1 MNILRISGLVLT
13 IFLLLKAG
21 ALAGELSQTAGE
33 LDAQAMIELNSNHL
47 PEALRLEQQAVQAAP
62 DDPQLHIHL
71 SNIWQKSGEIT
82 NAISEARK
90 AVAQDERD
98 WQLRRRLAELLQ
110 SNGCDSEAATEWQK
124 AFSLAPRQLSVAMP
138 LATCLKAQGRSR
150 EAMLVLE
157 QIVGEHKDNDTAW
170 LALANEYLALGDKYA
185 AKLAAT
191 QTVNI
196 APTSKDALRLRSDL
210 STEVNSQENAIQ
222 QSKQC
227 LLDQPRNAIAYS
239 RVCHAVCGGR
249 GDLTEAAWVARKAL
263 SNRAGDT
270 DTLLEL
276 GRHFLEQAASTA
288 PDRIGGNARLQ
299 KCWWRLAEALLRK
312 TLDTQ
317 PDCFEATLK
326 IAQILLAEGRGDEA
340 LPFAAK
346 ACSLQPDNREA
357 KSALKRCLAYQND
370 LAFQLKKLFWLAQ

>member
-1 MNILRISGLVLT
+1 MNILRISGLILT
-13 IFLLLKAG
+13 ISLLWKSG
-21 ALAGELSQTAGE
+21 AFAGELGQTAGE
-33 LDAQAMIELNSNHL
+33 LDAQAMLQLHSNHL

-62 DDPQLHIHL
+62 DDPQLHAHL
-71 SNIWQKSGEIT
+71 SNIWEKNGDIKS
-82 NAISEARK
+82 AIGEARK
-90 AVAQDERD
+90 AVAQDKRD

-124 AFSLAPRQLSVAMP
+124 AFSLAPHQLSVAMP
-138 LATCLKAQGRSR
+138 LATCLQAQGRSR

-157 QIVGEHKDNDTAW
+157 QIVEEHEDNDTAW
-170 LALANEYLALGDKYA
+170 LALAREYLALGDKYA

-196 APTSKDALRLRSDL
+196 TPTSKDALRLRSDL
-210 STEVNSQENAIQ
+210 STEANSQDNAIQ
-222 QSKQC
+222 QSKQF

-249 GDLTEAAWVARKAL
+249 GDLTEAAWLTRKAL
-263 SNRAGDT
+263 SNRAADT

-276 GRHFLEQAASTA
+276 GRHFLDQAASVA
-288 PDRIGGNARLQ
+288 AGRIGGNVRLQ
-299 KCWWRLAEALLRK
+299 RVWWGLAEAVLRK

-326 IAQILLAEGRGDEA
+326 IAQILLDEGRGDEA

-346 ACSLQPDNREA
+346 ACGLEPEA
-357 KSALKRCLAYQND
+357 EKANSALKRSLAYQND
-370 LAFQLKKLFWLAQ
+370 LAFQLKKLFWLAR